1 MFRFQLERE
10 AVIDNND
17 RQDEMHHIYCYTS
30 LQAGTN
36 IEGLIALNLWQ
47 DLYLQYEL
55 TIFCNRLNPPL
66 PLGRF

>member
-1 MFRFQLERE
+1 MVGFQLERE
-10 AVIDNND
+10 AVIDDND

-30 LQAGTN
+30 LQAGKN
-36 IEGLIALNLWQ
+36 LEGLLALNLGQ

-55 TIFCNRLNPPL
+55 TIFCKWLNLPL

>member
-55 TIFCNRLNPPL
+55 TIFCNRLNLPL